1 MRAGTEAAPTSSR
14 AARLLPWVVL
24 LAALG
29 LRLWRLD
36 FESFWYDEIASL
48 GEADVPLVEILRR
61 FHWPPLYSMI
71 LKPIVGATASET
83 WLRLPA
89 ALFGTASVVLF
100 HRSVSREAP
109 AWIAAGTALL
119 FATSAFHVE
128 LSQEVRHYTLGILAL
143 WILHEAYLRMLAR
156 DGWRAGVRW
165 AASAALAYLSI
176 SLALPLLLVQ
186 GIHGIM
192 TLRGAARRRF
202 VVLGAITA
210 AALSPWLLGS
220 LEQADRVPNQLR
232 YAGGHFEGLSD
243 ALAKTF
249 LGYLP
254 MSGAAEVAL
263 LLLLAAIVAAG
274 MLRERT
280 RFPTVPFLSF
290 AGLLLGLAILTA
302 FVSDPYPRYFTLV
315 LPFFFALLARSLTS
329 FPPRAAAAVLAALLA
344 LSTAEV
350 VWQLRER
357 QHPDWRSMAARLAEP
372 DLPVCT
378 LVFAMPNME
387 RSLLWYLARDH
398 PEIRLD
404 VHTLEGGY
412 TLDEAG
418 ARKVEREIDA
428 LRAERDCLVYVQG
441 YEWFSD
447 PERMV
452 LQYLLLRYPLSIEI
466 SKFPAAAA
474 FRLTEPPAGER

>member
-1 MRAGTEAAPTSSR
+1 
-14 AARLLPWVVL
+14 VL

-48 GEADVPLVEILRR
+48 READLPLVEILRR

-100 HRSVSREAP
+100 HRSASREAP

-143 WILHEAYLRMLAR
+143 WILHEAYLRLLAR
-156 DGWRAGVRW
+156 RDEWSASALW
-165 AASAALAYLSI
+165 AASAAFAYLSI

-186 GIHGIM
+186 AVYGIV

-202 VVLGAITA
+202 VAVGAITA
-210 AALSPWLLGS
+210 AALSPWLVGS
-220 LEQADRVPNQLR
+220 LEQVDRVPNQLR
-232 YAGGHFEGLSD
+232 YAGGHFEGLYD

-254 MSGAAEVAL
+254 MPHAAEVAL

-274 MLRERT
+274 MLRARA
-280 RFPTVPFLSF
+280 RFPTVSFLSF
-290 AGLLLGLAILTA
+290 AGLLVGLALLTR

-315 LPFFFALLARSLTS
+315 LPFFFALLGRSLAS
-329 FPPRAAAAVLAALLA
+329 FPPRATAAILAALLA

-357 QHPDWRSMAARLAEP
+357 QHPDWRSMATRLAEP

-398 PEIRLD
+398 PEVRLD

-428 LRAERDCLVYVQG
+428 LRAERDCVVYVQG

-452 LQYLLLRYPLSIEI
+452 LQYLLFRYPQTIEI

-474 FRLTEPPAGER
+474 FRLTEPVEGGS